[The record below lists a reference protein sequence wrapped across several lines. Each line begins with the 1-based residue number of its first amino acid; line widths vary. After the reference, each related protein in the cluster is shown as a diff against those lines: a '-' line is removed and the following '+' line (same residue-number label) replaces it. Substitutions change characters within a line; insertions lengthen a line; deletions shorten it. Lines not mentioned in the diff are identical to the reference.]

1 MTKPIM
7 SVAIMQLVE
16 RGKLNLADDAANYY
30 PPLRKLRVIKD
41 IATGIH
47 GPTVSAKQPI
57 TILQLLT
64 HTSGLSHGLEET
76 LFDQQLFKLMYNELF
91 DPAEYDNLNERVDK
105 LMLVPLIGQPGEQ
118 WYYSCLLYTSPS
130 PRDVE
135 ESRMP
140 SSA

>member
-16 RGKLNLADDAANYY
+16 QRKLNLADDAADYY

-130 PRDVE
+130 PRD
-135 ESRMP
+135 RG
-140 SSA
+140 